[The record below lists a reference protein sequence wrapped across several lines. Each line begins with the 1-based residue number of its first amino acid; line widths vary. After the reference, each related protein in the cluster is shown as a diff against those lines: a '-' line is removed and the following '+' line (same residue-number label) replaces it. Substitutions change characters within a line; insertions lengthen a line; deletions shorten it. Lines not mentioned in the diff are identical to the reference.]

1 MGNGVETA
9 TIKTKIPARLDRLPW
24 SRFHWIVIVG
34 LGTAWILDGLEVN
47 VVGSISSRI
56 SESGAGTGLTAG
68 DVSGWAASLYIAGA
82 CLGAI
87 VFGQLT
93 DRFGR
98 KRLFMVTLA
107 IYLTGTVLTALTF
120 TPAWFFAFR
129 FLTGMGIGG
138 EYSAINSAIDEL
150 IPARQRGRV
159 DVSVNGSYWLG
170 GIGGSLLA
178 VVLLNTAI
186 FPVNVGW
193 RLSFVLGAVIG
204 LAVLLVRRN
213 VPESPRW
220 LFIHGREREAEQV
233 VAEIESQVSE
243 STDEQLPE
251 PEGEPLTVRQ
261 RRTIPL
267 PLIVRSVVSL
277 YPRRTILG
285 LSLFIGQAFLYNSIL
300 FGFGNLLS
308 LFFHTPSGNVPYYLA
323 VFAAGNFAGALLL
336 SPLFDSLGRKP
347 MIAGTYLLS
356 GVLLIV
362 TGLLFRAH
370 DLDDVTFT
378 ACCCVVFFFASAGA
392 SAAYLTVSEVFPLE
406 TRALCIAVFY
416 AIGTGIGGVIGPQVF
431 SRMINTGSYEQVF
444 LALGLGA
451 VMMILGGL
459 GELLFGVKAE
469 GESLEQIA
477 KPLTVEDASSQVA
490 PVPAPAG

>member
-1 MGNGVETA
+1 VR
-9 TIKTKIPARLDRLPW
+9 AR
-24 SRFHWIVIVG
+24 
-34 LGTAWILDGLEVN
+34 
-47 VVGSISSRI
+47 
-56 SESGAGTGLTAG
+56 GLTAA

-87 VFGQLT
+87 IFGQLT

-98 KRLFMVTLA
+98 KKLFMITLA
-107 IYLTGTVLTALTF
+107 IYLTGTMLTALSF
-120 TPAWFFAFR
+120 SPGWFFACR

-150 IPARQRGRV
+150 IPAKHRGRV
-159 DVSVNGSYWLG
+159 DISINGSYWLG

-178 VVLLNTAI
+178 VVMLNTNL
-186 FPVNVGW
+186 FPINLGW

-220 LFIHGREREAEQV
+220 LFIHGRGKQAEKV
-233 VAEIESQVSE
+233 VDDIEHQVSE
-243 STDEQLPE
+243 STGHPLPE
-251 PEGEPLTVRQ
+251 PEEPPLTVRQ
-261 RRTIPL
+261 RKTIPL
-267 PLIVRSVVSL
+267 PLIVRSVFTL
-277 YPRRTILG
+277 YPRRTVLG

-308 LFFHTPSGNVPYYLA
+308 LYFHTPSGNTPYYLA

-336 SPLFDSLGRKP
+336 SPLFDTIGRRP

-370 DLDDVTFT
+370 ALTDVSFT

-392 SAAYLTVSEVFPLE
+392 SAAYLTVSEIFPLE

-416 AIGTGIGGVIGPQVF
+416 AIGTGIGGIIGPQVF

-451 VMMILGGL
+451 VMMMIGGL
-459 GELLFGVKAE
+459 AELLFGVKAE
-469 GESLEQIA
+469 RRSLEDIA
-477 KPLTVEDASSQVA
+477 KPLTVADE
-490 PVPAPAG
+490 PAGASGGTGSSAVTPLAT